1 MVGML
6 NRVEQR
12 VCSAR
17 DKATLA
23 APVGHDLHQTCVRC
37 ARELRMRS
45 RLSSGWP
52 GRRAASTSVGAAA
65 GRVPGPD
72 NAVIHRIQAAGLAAA
87 ALAHVEGA
95 AVRVFALFGP
105 APGAAG

>member
-23 APVGHDLHQTCVRC
+23 TPVGHDLHQTCVRC
-37 ARELRMRS
+37 ARELRMR
-45 RLSSGWP
+45 RRSGA
-52 GRRAASTSVGAAA
+52 AASASIGAAA

-72 NAVIHRIQAAGLAAA
+72 DAVIHRIQAAGLAAA
-87 ALAHVEGA
+87 ALADVEGA
-95 AVRVFALFGP
+95 AVRIFTLFGP